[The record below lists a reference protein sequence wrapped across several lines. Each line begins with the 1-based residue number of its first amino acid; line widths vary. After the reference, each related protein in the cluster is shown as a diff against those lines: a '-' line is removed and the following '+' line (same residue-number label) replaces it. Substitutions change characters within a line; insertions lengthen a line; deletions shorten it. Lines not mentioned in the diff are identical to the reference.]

1 MRDES
6 LKLLVYEHISGGGF
20 SGNPIQTS
28 ILCEGFGMLRSII
41 SDLKAAGH
49 YVTTILDSRI
59 AKLNPP
65 IFADSSI
72 PVSSIE
78 ETQTRIKELAAR
90 ADAAYMIAPET
101 DNTLASFVELVEK
114 MGIKSLNCSAS
125 AIKKLSN
132 KACFYEII
140 RKYMPIPETV
150 LLSVFDDLKEVT
162 KTIRDCLNF
171 PAIFKPMD
179 GVSCDGISIVKK
191 EEQIA
196 RAIAKIKSESRC
208 KSYIAQEFVTGDAA
222 SVSLFSTGSNV
233 LPVSL
238 NSQDIKLQTAEF
250 CSTYN
255 GGVIPFE
262 HPLRQKVFDLA
273 KEFANFVPGLRGYIS
288 MDFVLTDETAVAIE
302 VNPRLTTSYIGLR
315 RILNFNPAQAIIDAV
330 LKNELPTE
338 VESCGFTYFSKV
350 KTPIPS
356 IRALQETYMMERIVS
371 PPFPVSERNM
381 TSALILSHGDTLQ
394 EATVRFR
401 EAKRYIFNSIIRGK
415 QRW

>member
-1 MRDES
+1 MRGES

-20 SGNPIQTS
+20 SNNHIQTS

-49 YVTTILDSRI
+49 YVTTTLDSRI

-65 IFADSSI
+65 ILADSSI
-72 PVSSIE
+72 PVFSIE
-78 ETQTRIKELAAR
+78 ETRTKIKELAKH
-90 ADAAYMIAPET
+90 ADAAYVIAPET
-101 DNTLASFVELVEK
+101 NNTLASFVELVEK
-114 MGIKSLNCSAS
+114 MGIKSLNCSAE

-132 KACFYEII
+132 KACFYEIV
-140 RKYMPIPETV
+140 RKHMPIPETV
-150 LLSVFDDLKEVT
+150 LLSVFDDLKKVI

-171 PAIFKPMD
+171 PAILKPID

-191 EEQIA
+191 EEQVA
-196 RAIAKIKSESRC
+196 RAIAKIKAASRC
-208 KSYIAQEFVTGDAA
+208 KSYLAQEFIIGDAA
-222 SVSLFSTGSNV
+222 SVSLFSTGNNV
-233 LPVSL
+233 LPFSL

-255 GGVIPFE
+255 GGVVPFE
-262 HPLRQKVFDLA
+262 HPLRQKVFDFA
-273 KEFANFVPGLRGYIS
+273 KKFLSSIPGLRGYIS
-288 MDFVLTDETAVAIE
+288 MDFVLTDEKAVAIE

-315 RILNFNPAQAIIDAV
+315 KISSFNPAQAIINVV
-330 LKNELPTE
+330 LKKELPTK

-356 IRALQETYMMERIVS
+356 TRALQETYMMERIVS
-371 PPFPVSERNM
+371 PPFPVSESNM
-381 TSALILSHGDTLQ
+381 PSALILSYGDTLQ
-394 EATVRFR
+394 EATVRFS
-401 EAKRYIFNSIIRGK
+401 EAKSCILNSLSRGK